1 MPKKAAVHSPSK
13 SLPSE
18 ADRKRIQNQ
27 ILLALPRKEYEV
39 VFPQLEFVRLKP
51 RQVLHETGDQLKSAY
66 FCDTGM
72 VSILSVL
79 SDGKCVEVGL
89 VGKEGVVGLPLV
101 ACFRSASNRAVV
113 QIEAT
118 AFRVDA
124 DVLSGMLRSCPF
136 LERKLQQASQIMY
149 MEVTQIPACNRL
161 HQGDERLARWLLMPI
176 DRTASTSLP
185 LTQELMGQMLGTR
198 RSSVT
203 VAAGILNK
211 AGLIRYSRGKVDI
224 LNVARLQKSSCEC
237 YEMMRNQKQR
247 WAEEQVE
254 VAMA

>member
-1 MPKKAAVHSPSK
+1 MLKKATVHSTSK
-13 SLPSE
+13 SLLSE

-51 RQVLHETGDQLKSAY
+51 RQVLHETGDKLKSAY

-101 ACFRSASNRAVV
+101 AGFRSASNRAVV

-136 LERKLQQASQIMY
+136 LERRLQQASQIMY
-149 MEVTQIPACNRL
+149 MEVTQIAACNRL
-161 HQGDERLARWLLMPI
+161 HEVEERLARWLLMTS
-176 DRTASTSLP
+176 DRTDSNSLP

-203 VAAGILNK
+203 VAAGILQQ
-211 AGLIRYSRGKVDI
+211 AGVISYSRGNVTIKDKQK
-224 LNVARLQKSSCEC
+224 LENVACEC
-237 YEMMRNQKQR
+237 YGLMQTQIKLWRNNE
-247 WAEEQVE
+247 A
-254 VAMA
+254 

>member
-1 MPKKAAVHSPSK
+1 MLKKVPHSTSKSLPK

-101 ACFRSASNRAVV
+101 AGFRSASNRAVV

-124 DVLSGMLRSCPF
+124 DVLSAMLRSCPF

-149 MEVTQIPACNRL
+149 MEVTQIAACNRL
-161 HQGDERLARWLLMPI
+161 HEVEERLARWLLMTS
-176 DRTASTSLP
+176 DRTASNSLP

-203 VAAGILNK
+203 VAAGILQQ
-211 AGLIRYSRGKVDI
+211 AGVISYSRG
-224 LNVARLQKSSCEC
+224 NVTIKDRQKLKDVACEC
-237 YEMMRNQKQR
+237 YSLMQNQIKLWRNNE
-247 WAEEQVE
+247 A
-254 VAMA
+254 